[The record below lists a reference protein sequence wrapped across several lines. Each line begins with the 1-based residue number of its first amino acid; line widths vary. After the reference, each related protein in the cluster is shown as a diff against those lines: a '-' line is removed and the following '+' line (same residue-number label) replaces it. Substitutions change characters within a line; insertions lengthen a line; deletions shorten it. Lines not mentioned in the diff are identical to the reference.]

1 MSLPNKD
8 ELKKQQAAAS
18 GNASSAAAAATHK
31 AEVDR
36 LTKEIET
43 AVKGGNW
50 NPITRGYLQ
59 PVIDEVI
66 AKAVQSVFDLRPGAI
81 IRTLGLDQPIFTK
94 TTNYGHFTKGDL
106 PWERLSRM
114 EMLDEACEI
123 IEEELFYLRKEGV
136 LK

>member
-18 GNASSAAAAATHK
+18 GSASSAAAAATHK

-36 LTKEIET
+36 LTNEIET

-50 NPITRGYLQ
+50 KPITRGYQQ

-66 AKAVQSVFDLRPGAI
+66 ANFAKDGYTVVLVGS
-81 IRTLGLDQPIFTK
+81 
-94 TTNYGHFTKGDL
+94 
-106 PWERLSRM
+106 SRNSRS
-114 EMLDEACEI
+114 
-123 IEEELFYLRKEGV
+123 FQV
-136 LK
+136 S